1 MLPKARIATVS
12 TKTAS
17 IGMAF
22 LVHGWAGPRP
32 SGLPAAAPTAS
43 PSAAP
48 ATSPSAAPPATAAHQ
63 PDNQQEYQRA
73 DGGVDDRR
81 DKARADVDAELRKQ
95 PAPDQGAYDADNE
108 VADEPKPVPCTIWPA
123 SHPAM
128 RPTTSMV
135 RRLSPDMASSLGSR
149 MNSESSDHGANGQG
163 GLCKFEHSTKG
174 KFKPRHPSSRV
185 RPPSKEKAPEGAQS

>member
-1 MLPKARIATVS
+1 MPPKARIATVS

-48 ATSPSAAPPATAAHQ
+48 ATPPSAARPATAAHQ
-63 PDNQQEYQRA
+63 PDDQQEYQRA

-95 PAPDQGAYDADNE
+95 PAPDRGAYDADNE
-108 VADEPKPVPCTIWPA
+108 VADEPKPGA
-123 SHPAM
+123 LHDLAGE
-128 RPTTSMV
+128 
-135 RRLSPDMASSLGSR
+135 LSCNEADHQYDEETFTRHGIL
-149 MNSESSDHGANGQG
+149 SD
-163 GLCKFEHSTKG
+163 LE
-174 KFKPRHPSSRV
+174 
-185 RPPSKEKAPEGAQS
+185 